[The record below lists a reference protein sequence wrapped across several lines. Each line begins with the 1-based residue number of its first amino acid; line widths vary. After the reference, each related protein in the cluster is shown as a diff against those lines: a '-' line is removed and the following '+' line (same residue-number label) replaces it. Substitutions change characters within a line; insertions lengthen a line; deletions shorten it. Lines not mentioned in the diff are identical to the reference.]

1 MDLLR
6 KRYIII
12 SVLLLTLIML
22 YIIPHLPITFAQTQN
37 VVFRVGWGGTSF
49 DTFNPFTTYA
59 QISLWSTSDVYD
71 YLVRFNKDYSLFI
84 PDLAESWEVNSTTA
98 LFHLVK
104 NATFHDGIPVTAEDV
119 KYSFELASQKWSR
132 LQPNVEMITSIEIK
146 DNYTIV
152 FKYKQSAL
160 FMVMAATNIPIVPKH
175 IWMNVTD
182 PATYSDY
189 PLVGS
194 GPFKVTNYKE
204 GQYIELERNDKF
216 FRMSWIPKVDKI
228 IITFFS
234 DSTSAANA
242 LRAGDIDAVGPTI
255 TPAIADSI
263 RGNPNFNVIT
273 APGVLYYYL
282 AFNTYPTGKGNP
294 TLRDK
299 IVRQA
304 LAHAVN
310 VTYLAELAWH
320 GYAKPLA
327 TDIPSSNIFYNP
339 NIKPYAFNLSL
350 AAQMLD
356 NAGYKVG
363 PNNIRVSPNGVPMK
377 YTLLVP
383 SNMPEAIRAAQQI
396 AAWWSK
402 INVVVDVQ
410 AMDTGSMASIIW
422 TKVNNTI
429 TLGHD
434 LDLWDWFVSP
444 ADPTIF
450 SVFLSTQ
457 IITGTSDSGYTN
469 PEYDKLYDQMIS
481 APSLNEVKN
490 KAWQLQEML
499 HEDLP
504 YLPLYEVLALQAY
517 NNRFTGFYLD
527 WPGGPFGGNDWT
539 LFLKVQ
545 LVSTT
550 TSPTTTLSTATS
562 PTTTTTITTTA
573 TTTAPVGAE
582 GYTLWIVGI
591 VVILVIIAIVYY
603 ILRGRR
609 V

>member
-1 MDLLR
+1 MDLLK
-6 KRYIII
+6 KRYILIGA
-12 SVLLLTLIML
+12 LLLTLML
-22 YIIPHLPITFAQTQN
+22 YIIPHYSPTVSAQPQE

-71 YLVRFNKDYSLFI
+71 KLVRFNKDYNSFI

-104 NATFHDGIPVTAEDV
+104 NATFHDGVPVTAEDV

-132 LQPNVEMITSIEIK
+132 LQPNVEMVTSINVI

-152 FKYKQSAL
+152 FKYKTSAL
-160 FMVMAATNIPIVPKH
+160 FMVMAATVIPIVPKH

-194 GPFKVTNYKE
+194 GPFKVTGYKE
-204 GQYIELERNDKF
+204 GQYIELRKNDKF
-216 FRMSWIPKVDKI
+216 FRASWIPKVDKI

-255 TPAIADSI
+255 TPAIAESI
-263 RGNPNFNVIT
+263 KGNPNFNVIT
-273 APGVLYYYL
+273 APGTLYYYL

-327 TDIPSSNIFYNP
+327 TDVPSSNIFYNP
-339 NIKPYAFNLSL
+339 NLKPYIFNLSL

-363 PNNIRVSPNGVPMK
+363 PNKIRVSPNGVPMK

-402 INVVVDVQ
+402 INVVADVQ

-469 PEYDKLYDQMIS
+469 PEYDKLYDEMMS
-481 APSLNEVKN
+481 APDLNEVKN
-490 KAWQLQEML
+490 KAWRLQEML
-499 HEDLP
+499 HDDLP

-517 NNRFTGFYLD
+517 NNKFTGFYLD

-539 LFLKVQ
+539 LFLRVQ
-545 LVSTT
+545 LVSATTIPT
-550 TSPTTTLSTATS
+550 TSPTTTPITTS
-562 PTTTTTITTTA
+562 TTTTTTTTTA
-573 TTTAPVGAE
+573 GVE
-582 GYTLWIVGI
+582 GYIWAAGLI
-591 VVILVIIAIVYY
+591 VVLVIVIIAYY
-603 ILRGRR
+603 VLKGRKAGR
-609 V
+609 